1 MGKFS
6 FDDLRKIRIF
16 HNLTDTQIEQVR
28 LLLEP
33 LNITKGEYI
42 IHEQTTGNHIFV
54 LMQGTVKVTK
64 ELIKGIDTQEAGDKM
79 LATLTA
85 DCCPTFG
92 ENGLLGENLRSANVI
107 AVTDCEL
114 YTLSQKDFNQFAI
127 KNPDIAFKIMTNI
140 ASVLSERLIST
151 DENLVKL
158 ATALYIAV
166 SR

>member
-6 FDDLRKIRIF
+6 FDDLRKIRLF
-16 HNLTDTQIEQVR
+16 HDLTDKQIELVS
-28 LLLEP
+28 LLLDH
-33 LNITKGEYI
+33 LKIAQGEYI
-42 IHEQTTGNHIFV
+42 IKEQTTGDHIFI
-54 LMQGTVKVTK
+54 LMKGTVKITK
-64 ELIKGIDTQEAGDKM
+64 ELVKGIETQEAGDKM

-85 DCCPTFG
+85 DSCPTFG

-114 YTLSQKDFNQFAI
+114 YTLSEKDFDKFAVD
-127 KNPDIAFKIMTNI
+127 NPDMAFKIMRNI
-140 ASVLSERLIST
+140 ASVLSERLINT